1 MTSYAGQSVQAHS
14 DFICNEL
21 LPNLVAYADGRAAP
35 AEVVVMATLLSR
47 YPSHADPQHDLRRC
61 YAYHH
66 GWPDHA
72 SDRLCDSSW
81 LEVADGQNA
90 PHAWR

>member
-35 AEVVVMATLLSR
+35 RRACGSGGHGHTPLSLSLACRSAARSAQVLRLSPWMA
-47 YPSHADPQHDLRRC
+47 
-61 YAYHH
+61 
-66 GWPDHA
+66 
-72 SDRLCDSSW
+72 
-81 LEVADGQNA
+81 
-90 PHAWR
+90 